1 MSEKT
6 HSSNSSSHSSL
17 DFKILGNVETSL
29 LMDFIVAI
37 VGKGVD
43 RPMFNCLLPF
53 LVGFFRRTS
62 GFPNFFVGFFRL
74 TSGFVN
80 FLLLLLLAGF
90 RWDIGIVG

>member
-1 MSEKT
+1 
-6 HSSNSSSHSSL
+6 
-17 DFKILGNVETSL
+17 
-29 LMDFIVAI
+29 MDFIVGI
-37 VGKGVD
+37 VGKGVGS
-43 RPMFNCLLPF
+43 PMLNCLLPF